1 MVLDLIVLLII
12 LIAALVGYCR
22 GALRMISGLLAIVL
36 AALIANYTCAPITTY
51 VYKDIIRPQLTEV
64 ITTKAEEAGVDTFV
78 KDTAAT
84 LIKIQSYLDQIELDK
99 YAFIQDDG
107 TMLESDA
114 NIDKELDEEFDVLT
128 DLFGGASPMIIKG
141 IAPNVDT
148 KLLKNIAKAAPS
160 MPFDIFVGS
169 MLSVFEAPIISF
181 ITPFCFGIIYV
192 VSLILCNIVLHVVIS
207 ILDKTPLVGTTIKV
221 LGTIM
226 GGIVGIALGLGVA
239 LIAESAIPITSDL
252 YMFKENSVTIAA
264 SHSLFRSIEQGDLV
278 DDIMQTVSGASDAIS
293 NIVDGGESDSATA
306 VDVSTPTG
314 ALD

>member
-1 MVLDLIVLLII
+1 MVLDLIVVLII

-51 VYKDIIRPQLTEV
+51 VYKDIIRPQLTTV
-64 ITTKAEEAGVDTFV
+64 ITEKAEETGVDTFV

-84 LIKIQSYLDQIELDK
+84 LIKIQAYIDQIELGK
-99 YAFIQDDG
+99 YAFVQDDG
-107 TMLESDA
+107 TMLKSDA
-114 NIDKELDEEFDVLT
+114 NIDKELDKEFNALT

-141 IAPNVDT
+141 IAPDVDT

-192 VSLILCNIVLHVVIS
+192 VSLILCNIALHIVIS
-207 ILDKTPLVGTTIKV
+207 ILNKTPLVGTAIKV
-221 LGTIM
+221 IGTIM
-226 GGIVGIALGLGVA
+226 GGIVGIALSLGVA
-239 LIAESAIPITSDL
+239 LIAESAIPVNSDL
-252 YMFKENSVTIAA
+252 YMFKENSVTITA
-264 SHSLFRSIEQGDLV
+264 SHMLFDAIENGDIV
-278 DDIMQTVSGASDAIS
+278 DDIMQTVSGAGEALS
-293 NIVDGGESDSATA
+293 NIVESGESELATA
-306 VDVSTPTG
+306 VDTSLPTG
-314 ALD
+314 ELN

>member
-1 MVLDLIVLLII
+1 MVLDLIVVLII

-51 VYKDIIRPQLTEV
+51 VYKDIIRPQLTTV
-64 ITTKAEEAGVDTFV
+64 ITEKAEETGVDTFV

-84 LIKIQSYLDQIELDK
+84 LIKIQSYIDQIELGK
-99 YAFIQDDG
+99 YAFVQDDG
-107 TMLESDA
+107 TMLKPDA
-114 NIDKELDEEFDVLT
+114 NIDKELDKEFNVLT

-192 VSLILCNIVLHVVIS
+192 VSLILCNIALHIVIS
-207 ILDKTPLVGTTIKV
+207 ILNKTPLVGTAIKV
-221 LGTIM
+221 IGTIM
-226 GGIVGIALGLGVA
+226 GGIVGIALSLGVA
-239 LIAESAIPITSDL
+239 LIAESAIPVNSDL
-252 YMFKENSVTIAA
+252 CMFKENSVTITA
-264 SHSLFRSIEQGDLV
+264 SHMLFDAIENGDIV
-278 DDIMQTVSGASDAIS
+278 DDIMQTVSGAGEALS
-293 NIVDGGESDSATA
+293 NIVESGESEPATA
-306 VDVSTPTG
+306 VDASLPTG
-314 ALD
+314 ELD